1 MASVVVRRASHPDL
15 DAVLSLYAELA
26 GAKLSAAPG
35 DRAGAEPVLVEILAD
50 PRRELTVAEL
60 DGRIVGTADLL
71 IVPSLNHHGQPWA
84 IVENVVVAQA
94 ARRKGVGRALMEHLI
109 ALARGA
115 GCCKLQLL
123 SGKHRAQAHALY
135 RSVGLEA
142 VAEGFKIYF
151 DE

>member
-1 MASVVVRRASHPDL
+1 
-15 DAVLSLYAELA
+15 VLA
-26 GAKLSAAPG
+26 
-35 DRAGAEPVLVEILAD
+35 EILAD

-71 IVPSLNHHGQPWA
+71 VVPNLNHHSQPWA
-84 IVENVVVAQA
+84 IVENVVVADA

-109 ALARGA
+109 ALARDA

-123 SGKHRAQAHALY
+123 SGKHRAPAHALY

>member
-1 MASVVVRRASHPDL
+1 MTSVVVRRASLSDL
-15 DAVLSLYAELA
+15 GALLALYEELA
-26 GAKLSAAPG
+26 GAKLTAAPA
-35 DRAGAEPVLVEILAD
+35 DRVGSEAVLAEILAD

-60 DGRIVGTADLL
+60 DGRTVATADLL
-71 IVPSLNHHGQPWA
+71 VVPNLNHHAEPWA
-84 IVENVVVAQA
+84 IVENVVVTGV
-94 ARRKGVGRALMEHLI
+94 ARRKGVGTALMEHLI
-109 ALARGA
+109 EVARAA

>member
-1 MASVVVRRASHPDL
+1 MPSVVLRRASQADL
-15 DAVLSLYAELA
+15 DALLSLYTELA

-35 DRAGAEPVLVEILAD
+35 GRAGSEAVLAEILAD
-50 PRRELTVAEL
+50 PRRALTVAEL
-60 DGRIVGTADLL
+60 DGRIVGTADILV
-71 IVPSLNHHGQPWA
+71 VPNMNHHGQPWA
-84 IVENVVVAQA
+84 IVENVVVADV
-94 ARRKGVGRALMEHLI
+94 ARRKGVGRALMAHLI
-109 ALARGA
+109 ALARDA

-123 SGKHRAQAHALY
+123 SGKHRAHAHALY

>member
-1 MASVVVRRASHPDL
+1 
-15 DAVLSLYAELA
+15 VLSLYAELA

-35 DRAGAEPVLVEILAD
+35 DRAAAEPALAEILAD

-71 IVPSLNHHGQPWA
+71 IVPNLNHHGQPWA
-84 IVENVVVAQA
+84 IVENVVVAEV

-109 ALARGA
+109 TLARGA

-135 RSVGLEA
+135 RSVGLDA

-151 DE
+151 DEAI